1 MEKLRKYRLSKKY
14 NSKLRRD
21 WILEKWGKHKAEI
34 SMSDMAEI
42 FGVDLSYIYRTI
54 KKDYENRNNNKKT

>member
-1 MEKLRKYRLSKKY
+1 MEKLRKYRLSTKY

-21 WILEKWGKHKAEI
+21 WIIEKWELHKAEI
-34 SMSDMAEI
+34 SMRDLAEI

-54 KKDYENRNNNKKT
+54 KKYEKDMFNV